1 MAKTGVRQGAAGRK
15 GAKTPKTASVGKT
28 AAGPRPV
35 PKPAA
40 PAFDTVQAPRKAG
53 EEAGKKAGEEAGQR
67 RFDPKYNWMNK
78 TRQWGVRVRPG
89 KAGLKLGDLNAGIYG
104 EVPMHWQ
111 DQSRNPR
118 GAVARKGM
126 PPVGYAIRDKAG
138 LWAES
143 AADLYEEA
151 IQRRWAPATDVPW
164 ETIEPLPGD
173 VEHAVCQICTELTGY
188 ANVDIEAITGWQHQ
202 MSYGYHEVKQYLA
215 TASFDAARHHECFRK
230 RALVNG
236 GGLGLE
242 SPCRVN
248 RMILESRGGWTEAVV
263 YLVLLRGVFTMTL
276 YRYLERYA
284 HNDAERF
291 IYGHALADKARHVTY
306 GLEHLKFAIAHVED
320 QRQVMTTLLTIGDVG
335 LARDFADPALKEAL
349 AIVFGGGIAG
359 ARRHGME
366 IFHDLMRD
374 FLQTHLDYCRWL
386 DVPRNPD
393 AWPPL
398 LKEFAPPAAV
408 SS

>member
-1 MAKTGVRQGAAGRK
+1 MAKASKSKGAAP
-15 GAKTPKTASVGKT
+15 AKVAEAAPAPKAVS
-28 AAGPRPV
+28 
-35 PKPAA
+35 
-40 PAFDTVQAPRKAG
+40 PAFDTVAAPK
-53 EEAGKKAGEEAGQR
+53 EEGGKRSFE
-67 RFDPKYNWMNK
+67 PKYNWMNK

-118 GAVARKGM
+118 GAVARRGM
-126 PPVGYAIRDKAG
+126 PPVGYAVRDKAG

-164 ETIEPLPGD
+164 ETIEPLPSD

-188 ANVDIEAITGWQHQ
+188 ANVDIEAVTGWQHQ

-263 YLVLLRGVFTMTL
+263 YLYLLRGVFTMTL

-306 GLEHLKFAIAHVED
+306 GMEHLKFAIAHVED
-320 QRQVMTTLLTIGDVG
+320 QRQVVATLLAIGDAG
-335 LARDFADPALKEAL
+335 LARDFSDPVLKEAL

-366 IFHDLMRD
+366 VFNDLMRE
-374 FLQTHLDYCRWL
+374 FLKTHLDYCRWL

-393 AWPPL
+393 AWPPE
-398 LKEFAPPAAV
+398 LKEFAPPAAA
-408 SS
+408 SA

>member
-1 MAKTGVRQGAAGRK
+1 MAKTKA
-15 GAKTPKTASVGKT
+15 PKRS
-28 AAGPRPV
+28 
-35 PKPAA
+35 AA
-40 PAFDTVQAPRKAG
+40 PGPKAVPAPGEAQEAPR
-53 EEAGKKAGEEAGQR
+53 
-67 RFDPKYNWMNK
+67 RFEPKYNWMNK
-78 TRQWGVRVRPG
+78 TRQWGVRVLPG

-118 GAVARKGM
+118 GAVARKGT
-126 PPVGYAIRDKAG
+126 PPVGYTVRDKAG
-138 LWAES
+138 LWADG

-188 ANVDIEAITGWQHQ
+188 ANVDIEAVTGWQHQ

-248 RMILESRGGWTEAVV
+248 RMILESRGGWTEAVA
-263 YLVLLRGVFTMTL
+263 YLYLLRGVFVMTL
-276 YRYLERYA
+276 CRYLERHA
-284 HNDAERF
+284 HNEAERF
-291 IYGHALADKARHVTY
+291 IYGHVLADKARHVSY

-320 QRQVMTTLLTIGDVG
+320 QRQVLATLLAIGDIG
-335 LARDFADPALKEAL
+335 MARDFADPVLKEAL
-349 AIVFGGGIAG
+349 AIVFGGGVAG
-359 ARRHGME
+359 ARRHGMDVYG
-366 IFHDLMRD
+366 DLMRD
-374 FLQTHLDYCRWL
+374 FLKTHLEYCRWL
-386 DVPRNPD
+386 DVRRNPD
-393 AWPPL
+393 AWPPV
-398 LKEFAPPAAV
+398 LKAFAPEPAAAN
-408 SS
+408 

>member
-1 MAKTGVRQGAAGRK
+1 MAKAGSGTAGR
-15 GAKTPKTASVGKT
+15 GS
-28 AAGPRPV
+28 R
-35 PKPAA
+35 
-40 PAFDTVQAPRKAG
+40 
-53 EEAGKKAGEEAGQR
+53 EAGKRSAKAAGKRKSPKPPALAAVAEAPAKPGQQSGAEEPR
-67 RFDPKYNWMNK
+67 RFEPKYNWMNK

-89 KAGLKLGDLNAGIYG
+89 KAGLKLADLNVGIYG

-118 GAVARKGM
+118 GAVRRRGM

-138 LWAES
+138 LWAPS
-143 AADLYEEA
+143 AGDMYEEA

-164 ETIEPLPGD
+164 ETVAPLPSD
-173 VEHAVCQICTELTGY
+173 VEHAVCQVCTELTAY
-188 ANVDIEAITGWQHQ
+188 ANVDIEAVTGWQHQ
-202 MSYGYHEVKQYLA
+202 MSYGYHEVKQFLA
-215 TASFDAARHHECFRK
+215 TVSFDAARHHECFRK

-263 YLVLLRGVFTMTL
+263 YLYLIRGVFAMTL
-276 YRYLERYA
+276 YKYLERHA

-306 GLEHLKFAIAHVED
+306 GLEHLKFALAHVEE
-320 QRQVMTTLLTIGDVG
+320 QQQVVATLLAISDGGVASD
-335 LARDFADPALKEAL
+335 LADPALREAL
-349 AIVFGGGIAG
+349 AIIFGGGIDG

-366 IFHDLMRD
+366 VFHDLMRD
-374 FLQTHLDYCRWL
+374 YLRTHLDYCRWL
-386 DVPRNPD
+386 DVPRR
-393 AWPPL
+393 AEAMPPA
-398 LKEFAPPAAV
+398 LKAFAPPAEG
-408 SS
+408 